1 MDKIDNAIESAYRA
15 LAENLSKD
23 NILLYSEVPDPKLQ
37 IVFSTLHTT
46 INWTCERMN
55 ERLPTGNS
63 TAHFWAEESRQL
75 LNAIGTVEQL
85 HKSLQGSRFAFFID
99 AAYQTSVYK
108 GYKQDKIEMRGDRA
122 EMSDFPLYLNTVAGG
137 LDRRDQTIGGFS
149 FVVKIYA
156 VPVVEIIG

>member
-1 MDKIDNAIESAYRA
+1 MLPIWGNT
-15 LAENLSKD
+15 
-23 NILLYSEVPDPKLQ
+23 
-37 IVFSTLHTT
+37 VFF
-46 INWTCERMN
+46 
-55 ERLPTGNS
+55 P
-63 TAHFWAEESRQL
+63 A
-75 LNAIGTVEQL
+75 
-85 HKSLQGSRFAFFID
+85 FID
-99 AAYQTSVYK
+99 FYIYPFQTSVYK

>member
-1 MDKIDNAIESAYRA
+1 VNSSGIGVCYTVTKELLCTKIYKTWE
-15 LAENLSKD
+15 
-23 NILLYSEVPDPKLQ
+23 
-37 IVFSTLHTT
+37 
-46 INWTCERMN
+46 
-55 ERLPTGNS
+55 
-63 TAHFWAEESRQL
+63 
-75 LNAIGTVEQL
+75 
-85 HKSLQGSRFAFFID
+85 
-99 AAYQTSVYK
+99 TSVYK